1 MGKDKNTKSNNK
13 TSWFMCVLFVAVLL
27 LITLLI
33 ISALC
38 NKQDNVEI
46 NNTDSIESES
56 TESESIDTVQTPDD
70 IVTDDIVTDVLNPMD
85 FDKNALEG
93 EPLHVPN
100 LEKLGYVVLYQEGM
114 KFKVK
119 VCGNCK
125 FVDGV
130 LVNYFT
136 NISENDVY
144 LQIKILNEDEKEIG
158 TSGLLKPNQYI
169 NGVKLNEHKEM
180 GDKITM
186 RIYAYD
192 PETLEKI
199 GSAVLKTAIST
210 GAVCTDE
217 NCEDYDCEHV
227 HM

>member
-1 MGKDKNTKSNNK
+1 MDKDKNTKSNNK
-13 TSWFMCVLFVAVLL
+13 TSWFMCVLFVSVLL

-38 NKQDNVEI
+38 NKQDNIEI
-46 NNTDSIESES
+46 NNTDSTESES
-56 TESESIDTVQTPDD
+56 TESESIDTVQTP
-70 IVTDDIVTDVLNPMD
+70 DDIVTDVLNPMD

-125 FVDGV
+125 FVDGL

-180 GDKITM
+180 GDKIIM

-192 PETLEKI
+192 PETFEKI
-199 GSAVLKTAIST
+199 GSAVLKTTIST

-217 NCEDYDCEHV
+217 NCEDYDCEDV